1 MLNCFCR
8 RPPVPPGA
16 PSSSTWALGRRPPV
30 PPGVSPSCF
39 CFICVYIV
47 ECKLLTSLFS
57 AALLLKTFHNAP
69 RPGTSIRHP
78 SPGRTSVPRA
88 DISCVVFC
96 LFFFSFYIGLAVA
109 ADPYIE
115 EVLQNKLL
123 LSAPSC
129 STWGALLFHL
139 GPGASPSCSTW
150 VSPSCFCFF
159 LILYSTLGY
168 YLIYYP

>member
-1 MLNCFCR
+1 MIYIIYIIYNLYNIYIYIY
-8 RPPVPPGA
+8 
-16 PSSSTWALGRRPPV
+16 LH
-30 PPGVSPSCF
+30 
-39 CFICVYIV
+39 ICVYIV

-69 RPGTSIRHP
+69 RTGTSIRHP

-115 EVLQNKLL
+115 EVCFCRRPPVPPG
-123 LSAPSC
+123 APSS
-129 STWGALLFHL
+129 STWAL
-139 GPGASPSCSTW
+139 GRRPSVPPGCRPPVSAS
-150 VSPSCFCFF
+150 F
-159 LILYSTLGY
+159 LY
-168 YLIYYP
+168 YIRPLDTT